1 MFRLSQRKER
11 TSYMVNNNLIKLIKR
26 NIFYYVII
34 IMDIID
40 QSGFNDIAEVLEN
53 YEALKKTNK
62 SKPKLSKYEK
72 TKILGLR
79 AVQIK
84 NGAKTLITVAPH
96 ITDELDI
103 ANEELKQRKIPF
115 ILERNVGVNKEYWK
129 LEDMIF

>member
-1 MFRLSQRKER
+1 
-11 TSYMVNNNLIKLIKR
+11 
-26 NIFYYVII
+26 
-34 IMDIID
+34 MDIID

>member
-1 MFRLSQRKER
+1 M
-11 TSYMVNNNLIKLIKR
+11 
-26 NIFYYVII
+26 NIYNEDIEII
-34 IMDIID
+34 DTDID
-40 QSGFNDIAEVLEN
+40 QSGFNDIGEILEN
-53 YEALKKTNK
+53 YEALKKTYK

-84 NGAKTLITVAPH
+84 NGAKTLVNVAPH

-129 LEDMIF
+129 LEDMVF

>member
-1 MFRLSQRKER
+1 
-11 TSYMVNNNLIKLIKR
+11 
-26 NIFYYVII
+26 
-34 IMDIID
+34 MDVYEDNTEIID
-40 QSGFNDIAEVLEN
+40 NGIIQDDFNDLAEILEN
-53 YEALKKTNK
+53 YEELKKTYK

-103 ANEELKQRKIPF
+103 AVEEMKQRKIPF
-115 ILERNVGVNKEYWK
+115 ILERNIGKSKEYWK
-129 LEDMIF
+129 LEDMAF